1 MVSTRYYLGS
11 LFRFS
16 IGLPLRHS
24 GCMDHPSL
32 SILAWLG
39 PPGSA
44 DDFERCD
51 LEQQT
56 ISLLRTTALG
66 LNSSDRIYWGRT
78 RKGRWRKTSPWS
90 ILNKHKLRYGSD
102 PRPVL
107 NTAWWKLLPQG
118 WLQRFTVNSVLGTV
132 LGVFTDPAHLILPR
146 KPGKGHPT
154 EKVEAQRGH
163 HSQGSTTSGHPY
175 STGKEKL
182 TTF

>member
-1 MVSTRYYLGS
+1 MSRAQIFLLCLFSLLLALPNPHSPHLPLITINTTDLDTVSTRCYLGS

-24 GCMDHPSL
+24 GCMGHPSL

-78 RKGRWRKTSPWS
+78 RKGRWRKTSP
-90 ILNKHKLRYGSD
+90 
-102 PRPVL
+102 
-107 NTAWWKLLPQG
+107 
-118 WLQRFTVNSVLGTV
+118 
-132 LGVFTDPAHLILPR
+132 GV
-146 KPGKGHPT
+146 
-154 EKVEAQRGH
+154 
-163 HSQGSTTSGHPY
+163 Y
-175 STGKEKL
+175 
-182 TTF
+182 